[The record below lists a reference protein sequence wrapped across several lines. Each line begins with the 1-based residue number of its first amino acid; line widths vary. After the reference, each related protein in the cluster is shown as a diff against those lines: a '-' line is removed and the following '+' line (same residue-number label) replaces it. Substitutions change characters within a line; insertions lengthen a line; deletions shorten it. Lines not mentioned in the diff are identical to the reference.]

1 MAEPAR
7 TRPPAASAA
16 DRDALVATKLRLPRP
31 QRGFVVRP
39 RLLERLAEGS
49 RHQLTLVCAPAGFGK
64 TSLLADWAH
73 HSPLPVAWLSLDP
86 GDNDPIRF
94 WRYVAE
100 ALDQV
105 RAGIGRPAAALLQGP
120 PSSLE
125 AVVTAVVNE
134 LASQVDPVALVL
146 DDYHLIEGGPVHGA
160 LAALLERQPEQLRLV
175 IATRV
180 DPPLPLAR
188 LRARGQL
195 AELRAAE
202 LRFNRHEATDLL
214 REATGVELPAG
225 SAAAL
230 AARTEGWVAGLQLAG
245 LSLRDH
251 ADPAGFV
258 ASFSGSHRYVLDYL
272 TEEVLARQPEP
283 LVRFML
289 EISVLERLSGP
300 LCDAVTG
307 RNDSQQLLEQIERA
321 NLFLVPL
328 DEVRSW
334 WRFHQLFA
342 DLLQARLRQQPDRV
356 PGLHRAAAAWCEAH
370 WLADEAFRH
379 ALGAGDPA
387 WAARLVERHAD
398 EVLLRSEGTTL
409 QQWLAALPEELVG
422 SRLRLLLAK
431 SLMALLNGRGEEV
444 ETLLDAAERAF
455 AQATGQAEELYEPSV
470 GRAASVMAN
479 VPASVAVQRAILAE
493 LRGDAEATVA
503 FASRALAELGEGEW
517 MLQSQARV
525 QLGMAEWL
533 RGRPEQAERIFTAC
547 IASWRAAGEHHL
559 AAWGCD
565 RLGLMQRAQG
575 RLGAAVTTYQQA
587 LVLASASDHRSV
599 LPAAVASVGM
609 AEVAYQR
616 GELDDALR
624 HAMEGVGLARQLA
637 NTQWLATGLAVQA
650 WIWQAQGQPAAAS
663 DAIDEAE
670 RVAPGPGVISLAN
683 PIPAQRVRLALAQG
697 RVGDAAGWVRNR
709 GLGID
714 DQLSYPH
721 EPEYLVLARV
731 LLANDRAE
739 EARELLGRLHAL
751 AIAQQR
757 TASVI
762 EIQALRALALHA
774 AGDRRGALAALAEA
788 LALAAPEGWLRV
800 FVDEGTPMA
809 ALLRKLAMAATRGQ
823 SPAAPRPAGPYL
835 DRLLHAFELAG
846 LPVLPP
852 PRRGGAAPGGLVLPL
867 SGRELE
873 VLQLLAAGSSN
884 RAIAEELVVT
894 VDTVKSHV
902 THILD
907 KLGVANRTQAVV
919 RARELGLL
927 T

>member
-7 TRPPAASAA
+7 TRPRAASAA

-31 QRGFVVRP
+31 QPGFVVRP
-39 RLLERLAEGS
+39 RLLERLADGVTQ
-49 RHQLTLVCAPAGFGK
+49 QLTLVCAPAGFGK

-73 HSPLPVAWLSLDP
+73 RSPLPVAWLSLDS

-100 ALDQV
+100 ALDQLQT
-105 RAGIGRPAAALLQGP
+105 GIGKPVTAVLQGP

-125 AVVTAVVNE
+125 VVVTAVINE
-134 LASQVDPVALVL
+134 LASREGPVALVL

-175 IATRV
+175 IASRA

-188 LRARGQL
+188 LRAGGQL
-195 AELRAAE
+195 AELRATD
-202 LRFNRHEATDLL
+202 LRFTSQEATELL
-214 REATGVELPAG
+214 REAMGLEELPAG

-251 ADPAGFV
+251 GDPAGFV

-272 TEEVLARQPEP
+272 SEEVLGRQPEE
-283 LVRFML
+283 LVRFLL
-289 EISVLERLSGP
+289 ETSVLERLSGP

-307 RNDSQQLLEQIERA
+307 RDDSQALLEEIERA

-328 DEVRSW
+328 DEVRGW
-334 WRFHQLFA
+334 WRYHQLFA
-342 DLLQARLRQQPDRV
+342 DLLQARLRQQQPARV
-356 PGLHRAAAAWCEAH
+356 PELHRTAAEWCEAH

-379 ALGAGDPA
+379 ALAAGDTE

-398 EVLLRSEGTTL
+398 EILLRSEGTTL
-409 QQWLAALPEELVG
+409 QRWLAVLPEELVG

-431 SLMALLNGRGEEV
+431 SLMALLNAREEAV
-444 ETLLDAAERAF
+444 ESLLDAAERAF
-455 AQATGQAEELYEPSV
+455 TQAPGQAVEPYEPSV
-470 GRAASVMAN
+470 GQGASVLAN
-479 VPASVAVQRAILAE
+479 VPAAIAVERAILAE
-493 LRGDAEATVA
+493 LRGDADATVA
-503 FASRALAELGEGEW
+503 FASQALAELGEDEW

-525 QLGMAEWL
+525 QLGQAEWL
-533 RGRPEQAERIFTAC
+533 RGRLAEAERIFTASV
-547 IASWRAAGEHHL
+547 AGWRSAGEHHL
-559 AAWGCD
+559 AAWACD
-565 RLGLMQRAQG
+565 RLGLVQRAQG
-575 RLGAAVTTYQQA
+575 RLDAALSTYRQA
-587 LVLASASDHRSV
+587 LELSPATDRPV
-599 LPAAVASVGM
+599 LPATIASVGM

-624 HAMEGVGLARQLA
+624 HATEGIALARQLA
-637 NTQWLATGLAVQA
+637 NTQWLAAGLAIRA
-650 WIWQAQGQPAAAS
+650 WTRQAQGDPAAALA
-663 DAIDEAE
+663 AIDEAE
-670 RVAPGPGVISLAN
+670 RVAPGPGVTSLAN
-683 PIPAQRVRLALAQG
+683 PIPAQRARLALAQG
-697 RVGDAAGWVRNR
+697 RVGDAAAWLRDR
-709 GLGID
+709 GLD
-714 DQLSYPH
+714 DQPSYPR

-731 LLANDRAE
+731 LLASNRAA
-739 EARELLGRLHAL
+739 EARDLLGRLHAL
-751 AIAQQR
+751 AAAQQR

-762 EIQALRALALHA
+762 EIRALQALALGA
-774 AGDRRGALAALAEA
+774 AGDQPAALEALAEA
-788 LALAAPEGWLRV
+788 LTLAAPERYVRV
-800 FVDEGTPMA
+800 FVDEGAPMA
-809 ALLRKLAMAATRGQ
+809 TLLRAFAGAAAKGQ
-823 SPAAPRPAGPYL
+823 SPTPPRPAGPYV

-846 LPVLPP
+846 LRVLPP
-852 PRRGGAAPGGLVLPL
+852 PGRGGAAPGGLVLPL

-873 VLQLLAAGSSN
+873 VLQLLADGSSN

-907 KLGVANRTQAVV
+907 KLGAANRTQAVT

-927 T
+927 E